1 MSNPH
6 FLAIS
11 LGANHLCSVH
21 LKMNPSGRC
30 ELLDY
35 QVDTVD
41 FSSHD
46 PLLWLKA
53 TSSHLDSVALRFRSE
68 MPAGFSI
75 PGHVALCKYLK
86 IPQVAVGK
94 RQKIVAFEAKQNIPY
109 PIEEVTW
116 AYAVVE
122 EDSLD
127 FDAVIGATRTEIVET
142 IARYSRDSEIDLRGV
157 EPSTTALVN
166 AFRYNY
172 ADEKR
177 CSLILSIGSKSTDLV
192 FVDRTRYHSRN
203 VPFGG
208 QSISGEIAEML
219 GVTVSEAERIK
230 ISATQEEA
238 LPSEQYTAYEN
249 AKRSF
254 QTRLSTE
261 VLRTAAVLKRQGFS
275 FEAEVI
281 YLAGGGSLLPGLSEK
296 LGAKLKLPV
305 VRLDPLHKLNVSD
318 EVLREEIQG
327 ASAFLSDAIG
337 MGVGRFMPDGA
348 TLDLTPR
355 SLVWQRKFRRQQ
367 PFYVLAGLVACAAIG
382 LPILN
387 TALEI
392 KAYEQELQ
400 NLDVQIRPLRQL
412 NQEIFDR
419 TEQIKQIKDVIG
431 KASTIMASQSVW
443 LEVLND
449 LQSRLVEVEDVWLD
463 NLRLERPEIAA
474 PRGRGVARVQQNDSR
489 TKIQLVG
496 RLIDVYNPVSSVS
509 PDSYERVKS
518 LLESF
523 RAADFV
529 ATLEDERFDYSVP
542 GILRFDFTLI
552 VKEDVPL

>member
-30 ELLDY
+30 ELVDY

-53 TSSHLDSVALRFRSE
+53 TSSHLDAVALRFRSD

-86 IPQVAVGK
+86 IPQVSQS
-94 RQKIVAFEAKQNIPY
+94 RRPKIVAFEAKQNIPY

-116 AYAVVE
+116 GFSVVE

-127 FDAVIGATRTEIVET
+127 FDAVIGAARTEIVET
-142 IARYSRDSEIDLRGV
+142 IARYSRDSEIDLRAI

-172 ADEKR
+172 ATESD
-177 CSLILSIGSKSTDLV
+177 SNLLLSIGAKSTDIV
-192 FVDRTRYHSRN
+192 FIDRTRFHSRN
-203 VPFGG
+203 VPFGS
-208 QSISGEIAEML
+208 QSISSEIAEIL
-219 GVTVSEAERIK
+219 NVPVSDGERIK

-238 LPSEQYTAYEN
+238 LVSEEYAAYER
-249 AKRSF
+249 AKGNF
-254 QTRLSTE
+254 EGRLGTE
-261 VLRTAAVLKRQGFS
+261 VRRTSAVLERQGFD
-275 FEAEVI
+275 FKAESI
-281 YLAGGGSLLPGLSEK
+281 YLTGGGSLLPGLVEVLSGK
-296 LGAKLKLPV
+296 LGKPV
-305 VRLDPLHKLNVSD
+305 HAFDPLRSITVS
-318 EVLREEIQG
+318 EEALQNDVES

-337 MGVGRFMPDGA
+337 LGVGRFIPDGA
-348 TLDLTPR
+348 SLDLTPR
-355 SLVWQRKFRRQQ
+355 SLVWQRKFGRQK
-367 PFYVLAGLVACAAIG
+367 PFYLLAGLVACGAVG

-387 TALEI
+387 TSLEI
-392 KAYEQELQ
+392 RAYEQELQ
-400 NLDVQIRPLRQL
+400 NLDVQIRPLSEL
-412 NQEIFDR
+412 NQEIFKR
-419 TEQIKQIKDVIG
+419 TEQVKRIRDVLA
-431 KASTIMASQSVW
+431 KASTVADARPTW
-443 LEVLND
+443 LNILND
-449 LQSRLVEVEDVWLD
+449 LQSRLVQVEDVWLD
-463 NLRLERPEIAA
+463 NLRLERP
-474 PRGRGVARVQQNDSR
+474 GSTVARGNGVVRIQNNDSR
-489 TKIQLVG
+489 TRIQLVG

-523 RAADFV
+523 GSADFV
-529 ATLEDERFDYSVP
+529 AKLEDERFDYSTP
-542 GILRFDFTLI
+542 GILRFDFTLV
-552 VKEDVPL
+552 VKEGVPL